1 MRQTDRLMTAL
12 KQLLR
17 QRGITYDDIA
27 QHLDLSTS
35 SVKRL
40 FSAGGL
46 TMERLESVCELA
58 DVDFLELAR
67 EAETDRLRL
76 RSLTEEQEREIVSD
90 PKLLLVSICVH
101 NRWGFDEILAHYDL
115 TEHDLIRALAKLDSL
130 GILDLLP
137 GNRIRLRVSRT
148 FTWLPNGPIHRFFI
162 RNVQQEFLAGRFD
175 HVGEAHRFTWG
186 LLSQASNEK
195 VNHKLNELLDLFDE
209 CTRTDEVTPGRT
221 SSGTCLLVALREWE
235 PRGFR
240 ELRRDAGP

>member
-1 MRQTDRLMTAL
+1 MQQTERLMNTL
-12 KQLLR
+12 KQQLR
-17 QRGITYDDIA
+17 QRGLTYEDVA
-27 QHLDLSTS
+27 RHLKLSTS

-58 DVDFLELAR
+58 DIDFLELAR
-67 EAETDRLRL
+67 EAETDRMRL
-76 RSLTEEQEREIVSD
+76 RNLTEEQEREIVSN

-101 NRWGFDEILAHYDL
+101 NRWSFNEILEHYDL
-115 TEHDLIRALAKLDSL
+115 TKHELIRALAKLDGL

-148 FTWLPNGPIHRFFI
+148 FTWLPNGPIHRFFV
-162 RNVQQEFLAGRFD
+162 RNVQHEFLAGRFD
-175 HVGEAHRFTWG
+175 KPGEAHRFSWG
-186 LLSQASNEK
+186 LLSKSSNERI
-195 VNHKLNELLDLFDE
+195 NSKLNELLDLFDE
-209 CTRTDEVTPGRT
+209 CTRSDEVTPGRT

-240 ELRRDAGP
+240 DLRRTP